1 MPGRAGLR
9 APGPAEVLLTDFPW
23 GDTEIEERIIGEAG
37 LGLVLGSSVSGT
49 RQEIERLVEEHDPI
63 GILTWRAPLSSRAV
77 RSPSDLRIIARFG
90 IDLDRIDVEAATARG
105 TWVTN
110 VPDYC
115 AEELSDQALA
125 LLLAQV
131 RGILAHKQNAKTG
144 RCGDR
149 TCRENKRLCD
159 LAVGIVGFGP
169 IGRATMRKLAGFE
182 CRILINDPLLEP
194 AGVYPVD
201 LTTLQ
206 AESDAIVLHLPLM
219 QQTRHLV
226 DDTFIRACKRRPVL
240 INVSHGDVVD
250 PAALIRGLESG
261 VLSGAALAAVEGE
274 TSAPPMLLGR
284 ADIIT
289 TTHLAWSS
297 SNAAIGEVRR
307 RACEELVR
315 VLRGEWP
322 RNPCNR
328 PEVGTPL
335 AGGIASDIRIISVP
349 KGDIVVKTA
358 LPKLKVAAEW
368 LSDPARSA
376 TEVAALQAIG
386 DLLGSDVVPR
396 VLWSD
401 PAQHRFAMQR
411 VDPKLR
417 NWKQELLAGRVNLL
431 TAARVGELLGLLHS
445 RSAARCEL
453 AERFADD
460 TYFQQ
465 LRVAPYLHRIA
476 IGNPNL
482 GAAISEVI
490 EGLAQRRQALVHGDY
505 SPKNILADGKQV
517 VILDCEV
524 AHWGDP
530 RFDIGFVLAHLLLKA
545 LRHGA
550 DTAPLVAAGDAL
562 LEAYQRCGLPVLDVD
577 LVRTVGCLVL
587 ARLEGDSPIDYLGEI
602 DSGFAKK
609 LAVGLITNEP
619 IAAPTIMHQVATGRQ

>member
-1 MPGRAGLR
+1 MPGRAGRR
-9 APGPAEVLLTDFPW
+9 AHGPAEVLLTDFPW
-23 GDTEIEERIIGEAG
+23 GDTDFEERIIREAG

-49 RQEIERLVEEHDPI
+49 RQEIDRLVEEHDPI

-77 RSPSDLRIIARFG
+77 RNPSDLRIIARFG
-90 IDLDRIDVEAATARG
+90 IDLDDIDVEAATARG

-110 VPDYC
+110 VPDCC
-115 AEELSDQALA
+115 AEELSDHALA

-131 RGILAHKQNAKTG
+131 RGILAH
-144 RCGDR
+144 DR
-149 TCRENKRLCD
+149 TCRETKRLCD

-169 IGRATMRKLAGFE
+169 IGRATRRKLAGFE
-182 CRILINDPLLEP
+182 CRVLINDPLLEAP
-194 AGVYPVD
+194 GANPVD

-206 AESDAIVLHLPLM
+206 SESDAIVLHLPLM

-226 DDTFIRACKRRPVL
+226 DDTFIRACKRRPIL

-261 VLSGAALAAVEGE
+261 MLSGAALAAVEGE
-274 TSAPPMLLGR
+274 TSLPPMLLGR

-289 TTHLAWSS
+289 TTHVAWSS

-315 VLRGEWP
+315 VLHGEWP
-322 RNPCNR
+322 RNPCNC

-335 AGGIASDIRIISVP
+335 AGGIASDIRIISLP
-349 KGDIVVKTA
+349 TGDIVVKTA

-376 TEVAALQAIG
+376 TEVAALHAMG

-431 TAARVGELLGLLHS
+431 TAARVGEVLGLLHS

-476 IGNPNL
+476 LRNPNL
-482 GAAISEVI
+482 RAAISGVI

-505 SPKNILADGKQV
+505 SPKNILADDKQV

-530 RFDIGFVLAHLLLKA
+530 RFDVGFVVAHLLLKA

-562 LEAYQRCGLPVLDVD
+562 LEAYQRTGLPVLDVD

-602 DSGFAKK
+602 DCGFAKK
-609 LAVGLITNEP
+609 VAVALITDPP
-619 IAAPTIMHQVATGRQ
+619 IAARIIMHQIATGRQ